1 VRWAVYRSWAEL
13 TGLPIPSQ
21 IPAPTAT
28 AAFAAQSANT
38 TVTAQLRFAFTVYE
52 NQRWWMG
59 LDWTA
64 ALLPGEGAE
73 EAQPEDGHG
82 LRLPDTMCPILSL
95 PSPFAESASP
105 RRHFS
110 TRRFSIGSA
119 GSKTTHLIL
128 VVKHDGSHRGEVDA
142 EPTRMSAQK
151 EESWGV
157 WLVTALLETIH
168 LRAAFQWARRTI
180 CADCAQSCHSHRP

>member
-38 TVTAQLRFAFTVYE
+38 TVTAQLRFAFTVYD

-64 ALLPGEGAE
+64 ALLPGK
-73 EAQPEDGHG
+73 
-82 LRLPDTMCPILSL
+82 R
-95 PSPFAESASP
+95 PSWCSASP
-105 RRHFS
+105 VPLPPPVAFVLP
-110 TRRFSIGSA
+110 A
-119 GSKTTHLIL
+119 PTTAFLS
-128 VVKHDGSHRGEVDA
+128 VDGVLDVREQRTA
-142 EPTRMSAQK
+142 MLRPQ
-151 EESWGV
+151 SW
-157 WLVTALLETIH
+157 
-168 LRAAFQWARRTI
+168 
-180 CADCAQSCHSHRP
+180 S